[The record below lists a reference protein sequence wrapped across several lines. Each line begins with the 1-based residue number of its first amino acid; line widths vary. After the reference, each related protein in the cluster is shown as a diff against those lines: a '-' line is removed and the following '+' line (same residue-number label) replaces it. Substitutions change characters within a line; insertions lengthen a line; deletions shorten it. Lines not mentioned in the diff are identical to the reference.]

1 MPLFSRFTK
10 GQLPLARVEAL
21 SDGVFAVA
29 LTLLVLD
36 LNVPQLAH
44 ASSAAEL
51 WERLREQLP
60 RFLSWLISFVIVS
73 KFWLNHHYIFSRA
86 KYANYALVWL
96 NSIFLMFQSLVP
108 FPTAMMGEYPTN
120 HLAVS
125 FFGIVMAINTVLYM
139 TLQSYIE
146 KHLLK
151 PEFVDEVDPH
161 GMQKALVGPL
171 FYLLGAAVAWIYTPV
186 AFVFYIVT
194 PMFYI
199 MPPDPVKRNG
209 A

>member
-171 FYLLGAAVAWIYTPV
+171 FYLLGAAVAWIYTPA